1 MAILAAPESPT
12 WLARKGYFEK
22 ARKGNEKKVQ
32 LINMRSLSF
41 QPLDRSTPQGSN
53 KNK

>member
-12 WLARKGYFEK
+12 WLARKGYYDK
-22 ARKGNEKKVQ
+22 ARKGKKSTHKVAV
-32 LINMRSLSF
+32 IIT
-41 QPLDRSTPQGSN
+41 LDRRSTPQGSN